1 MAECVNDVDCHIIDV
16 VNDIV
21 LQSKED
27 ACWSRS
33 LLLEH
38 VRWWHV

>member
-1 MAECVNDVDCHIIDV
+1 MTLTVIDVV

-33 LLLEH
+33 LLLER